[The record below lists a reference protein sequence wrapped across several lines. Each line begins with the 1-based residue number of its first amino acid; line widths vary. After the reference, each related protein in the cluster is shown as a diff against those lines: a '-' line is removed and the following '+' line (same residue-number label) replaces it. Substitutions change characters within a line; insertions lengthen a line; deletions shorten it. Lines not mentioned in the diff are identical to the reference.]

1 MTPPSLRQKF
11 LLTQNVPQWAPP
23 QSNDQETAK
32 IAISLETSNS
42 SSAEHFTCFSSVTYS
57 CSNLNAY
64 CGESCDPNS
73 FGKLYTKLE
82 NPFTGFIL
90 LCSFL
95 FVSSWLYD
103 SISTNFAVEKVSCPK
118 EYLPTTLQNEEVYYN
133 LKPSV

>member
-1 MTPPSLRQKF
+1 MTYLEQTCNVLASSLI
-11 LLTQNVPQWAPP
+11 
-23 QSNDQETAK
+23 DGK

-82 NPFTGFIL
+82 TLLLVLFFCVLFICIIL
-90 LCSFL
+90 AVRLNQYKL
-95 FVSSWLYD
+95 RRRKGVVS
-103 SISTNFAVEKVSCPK
+103 KGVS
-118 EYLPTTLQNEEVYYN
+118 PTTLQNEEVTTI
-133 LKPSV
+133 